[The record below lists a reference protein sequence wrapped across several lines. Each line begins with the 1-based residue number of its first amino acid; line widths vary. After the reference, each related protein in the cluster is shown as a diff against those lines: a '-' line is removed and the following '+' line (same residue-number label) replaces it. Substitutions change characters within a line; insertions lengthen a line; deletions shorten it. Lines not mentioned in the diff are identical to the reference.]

1 MSQAKSASLF
11 SGRAN
16 LPSGKRP
23 HLALMQQPWGMPVL
37 SVARADKRAELDF
50 ALKQN
55 LTLDV
60 RTRYARKRSK
70 SRADLRSEAVQNGEN
85 EPKLPVSAENIA
97 LKCLYGLLTE
107 ALGNLSLPC
116 ASRAAWPSAAG
127 ATPSPVSVRRF
138 SFSRTVLLLERF
150 QPVRWRLAASDKR
163 ARPQATPRRHRKISL
178 RSRRDPRK
186 ALVQ

>member
-23 HLALMQQPWGMPVL
+23 HLALMHQPSGMPVL
-37 SVARADKRAELDF
+37 SVARADKRAELNF

-55 LTLDV
+55 LTLEV

-70 SRADLRSEAVQNGEN
+70 SRADVRSEAVQNGEN

-97 LKCLYGLLTE
+97 LKYLYVLLTE
-107 ALGNLSLPC
+107 ALGNLGLPC
-116 ASRAAWPSAAG
+116 ASRAAWPSAAC
-127 ATPSPVSVRRF
+127 ATPSPGPSPTFQLLSNRPSPRAVPASALAARCQRQE
-138 SFSRTVLLLERF
+138 SAASSDTETPRKNLLEE
-150 QPVRWRLAASDKR
+150 PPGPEK
-163 ARPQATPRRHRKISL
+163 P
-178 RSRRDPRK
+178 
-186 ALVQ
+186 

>member
-1 MSQAKSASLF
+1 M
-11 SGRAN
+11 
-16 LPSGKRP
+16 
-23 HLALMQQPWGMPVL
+23 L

-55 LTLDV
+55 LTFDV

-70 SRADLRSEAVQNGEN
+70 SRADVRSEAVQNGEN
-85 EPKLPVSAENIA
+85 EPKLRVSAENIA
-97 LKCLYGLLTE
+97 LKYLYGLLTE

-116 ASRAAWPSAAG
+116 ASRAAWRSAAC

-163 ARPQATPRRHRKISL
+163 ARPQFLKRHRDAIKISL
-178 RSRRDPRK
+178 RSPGPDEP
-186 ALVQ
+186 